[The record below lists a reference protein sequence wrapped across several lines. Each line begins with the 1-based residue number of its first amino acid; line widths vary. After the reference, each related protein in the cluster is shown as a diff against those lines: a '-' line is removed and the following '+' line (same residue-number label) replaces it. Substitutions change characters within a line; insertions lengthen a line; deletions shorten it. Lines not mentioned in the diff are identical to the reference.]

1 MTGNSPIMKY
11 VVVAAGWDGMGRG
24 AEKIGKE
31 NARIQI
37 TKHTDVHRR
46 YIVLSKL
53 RNESEG
59 LCYR

>member
-1 MTGNSPIMKY
+1 MKY